1 MTVEVSEMDI
11 DYNALLTSY
20 QKKVSEL
27 INQNIVYD
35 AKLSAQAI
43 LIAELQN
50 KILLLESP
58 KPKKKVETTH
68 EEF

>member
-1 MTVEVSEMDI
+1 MDI
-11 DYNALLTSY
+11 DYNALLSSY
-20 QKKVSEL
+20 QKKVAEL

-35 AKLSAQAI
+35 AKLSAQAT

-50 KILLLESP
+50 KISILESS
-58 KPKKKVETTH
+58 KPKKKVETAH

>member
-1 MTVEVSEMDI
+1 VEVSEMDI
-11 DYNALLTSY
+11 DYNALLSSY
-20 QKKVSEL
+20 QKKVTEL

-35 AKLSAQAI
+35 AKLSAQAT

>member
-1 MTVEVSEMDI
+1 VEVSEMDI